1 MFLRKLSVAALVAK
15 AFLCSG
21 SATFASPAGA
31 AAPPAPLQYEL
42 AFEKPNTHLMDVK
55 IHADGLKGA
64 AVTFA
69 IPDWAPGSYYIQN
82 YAANVQRFRAVTAD
96 GKELVWHKTDS
107 QTWQIDLA
115 GATAVTV
122 SYQVFANQLQNN
134 IAQYNERHAFIGGP
148 SLWMYLVDGKNR
160 PIELSIAAP
169 TGWKIAT
176 GMEHTSDHT
185 FRAADYDWFADAP
198 LEISDFAEKDFDVL
212 GTTYHVIVHDVVN
225 KKDFSK
231 FADDLQKVVATL
243 VPMFQTVTG
252 TPQSAP
258 FKDYYFIFH
267 IWPKTGGG
275 LEHLNSTQI
284 NFGTDWDSTQ
294 PLPNS
299 AMNQYDL
306 KLFVTAH
313 EFFHAW
319 NVKRLRPL
327 PLGPFDYTQMV
338 HTPSL
343 WISEGLTSY
352 YGALAVERSG
362 LVTPQQYLDNIA
374 KQITNYEAK
383 PGLKERSIEDTS
395 WDTWFSNP
403 MSISQANNL
412 ANTYYSYYDGG
423 QLMGHI
429 LDFAIRDSTNN
440 QKSLDDWMRLLYSRY
455 ALPKPGFKP
464 EDAIRAANE
473 VASQDISELFRR
485 CISGK
490 EPIPYEK
497 YFALAGIEVTK
508 KIDADVA
515 WLGIETKK
523 SDDNTHAQIRNVA
536 PGSPAET
543 AGLSNDDVIFAI
555 DGRAIDS
562 DGLTPQLA
570 LHKPGETVHIT
581 VLRLGEFKEFSA
593 TVTTD
598 PNPHY
603 SLKPMDNPTPKQKAI
618 YNSWLGI
625 K

>member
-1 MFLRKLSVAALVAK
+1 
-15 AFLCSG
+15 
-21 SATFASPAGA
+21 
-31 AAPPAPLQYEL
+31 
-42 AFEKPNTHLMDVK
+42 
-55 IHADGLKGA
+55 
-64 AVTFA
+64 
-69 IPDWAPGSYYIQN
+69 
-82 YAANVQRFRAVTAD
+82 
-96 GKELVWHKTDS
+96 
-107 QTWQIDLA
+107 
-115 GATAVTV
+115 
-122 SYQVFANQLQNN
+122 
-134 IAQYNERHAFIGGP
+134 
-148 SLWMYLVDGKNR
+148 
-160 PIELSIAAP
+160 
-169 TGWKIAT
+169 
-176 GMEHTSDHT
+176 
-185 FRAADYDWFADAP
+185 
-198 LEISDFAEKDFDVL
+198 
-212 GTTYHVIVHDVVN
+212 
-225 KKDFSK
+225 
-231 FADDLQKVVATL
+231 
-243 VPMFQTVTG
+243 MFQPVTG
-252 TPQSAP
+252 TPQAAP

-299 AMNQYDL
+299 TMNQYDL

-319 NVKRLRPL
+319 NVKRIRPL

-352 YGALAVERSG
+352 YGALGVERAG
-362 LVTPQQYLDNIA
+362 LVTPQQYLDNLA
-374 KQITNYEAK
+374 KGITNYEAK

-473 VASQDISELFRR
+473 VSGKDISELFSRY
-485 CISGK
+485 ISGK

-508 KIDADVA
+508 KIDTDDA
-515 WLGIETKK
+515 WLGVETKK
-523 SDDNTHAQIRNVA
+523 SDDNHAQIRNVI
-536 PGSPAET
+536 PGSPADT

-555 DGRAIDS
+555 DGRPVDS
-562 DGLTPQLA
+562 DAWTPQLA
-570 LHKPGETVHIT
+570 MHKPGDSIRLT
-581 VLRLGEFKEFSA
+581 VLRLGEFKDFTA
-593 TVTTD
+593 TLAPTRIRTIRSNRWKIQ
-598 PNPHY
+598 PTSRKPFTIPGSESNRSSENPFLVRSRRDERGEKDRTFGGLAAWHQRRRETQRPHERTGRAVHKMRLFGRGHLH
-603 SLKPMDNPTPKQKAI
+603 SKR
-618 YNSWLGI
+618 
-625 K
+625 